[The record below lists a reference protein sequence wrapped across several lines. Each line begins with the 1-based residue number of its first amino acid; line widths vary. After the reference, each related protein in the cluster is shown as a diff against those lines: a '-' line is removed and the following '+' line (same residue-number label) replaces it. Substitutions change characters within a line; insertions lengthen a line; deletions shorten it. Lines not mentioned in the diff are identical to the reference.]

1 MTDIPSETDINEKEA
16 DVDVSKALGT
26 RIRKLRQSGAKKLTQ
41 EDLAE
46 QADISVSFLSMIER
60 GERAPHIGTLLRIAA
75 ALGVSIGELF
85 LFANKEEPQLLDPML
100 RPLAEFVRNS
110 SLTRRDMER
119 LLDVAKAMF
128 QP

>member
-1 MTDIPSETDINEKEA
+1 MTDTPSEIDINEKEA
-16 DVDVSKALGT
+16 DVDVAKALGT

-110 SLTRRDMER
+110 SLTRHDMER
-119 LLDVAKAMF
+119 LLGVAKAMF